1 MVNYI
6 LIEDEI
12 LKALNNKNINYFN
25 ILNCDDEVKLLS
37 YIDIINRAIEKFNIN
52 FSIDKILNNE
62 FLVLSCNNYKLIIT
76 LYYLEL
82 LEVA

>member
-12 LKALNNKNINYFN
+12 LTALNNKNINYFN

-37 YIDIINRAIEKFNIN
+37 YIDIINRAIEKLNIN

>member
-12 LKALNNKNINYFN
+12 LKALNNK
-25 ILNCDDEVKLLS
+25 
-37 YIDIINRAIEKFNIN
+37 NIN

-76 LYYLEL
+76 LYYLKL